1 MAQHDEHS
9 AKTPAEDAVDHHW
22 STDRPGA
29 LRGEVWITIQT
40 RQAQRLV
47 TGRKPTPDK
56 PAIIGLTRFGSL
68 TSLLHF
74 CARLDDPY
82 ADWWLLK
89 VEAALDQASAQ
100 IERMRQQVEALL
112 AEHPGMQIELAESLE
127 PVRIPLKFG
136 NPYAYQGAR
145 LLTDFDALIRALLT
159 ARHVGFLDRDRTEK
173 QLHLSGRAIRRAL
186 ACAVGFKNQST
197 RRKDLE
203 QNTARAMKAR
213 ECMGEVPPDI
223 MDRSRRARLAP
234 EPASTTTTHGI
245 QTDLHGFNVR
255 PRAFDF
261 KGHAAFKPGSRL
273 PGHESAKTTKPQD

>member
-1 MAQHDEHS
+1 MAQHDEH
-9 AKTPAEDAVDHHW
+9 PAEDAVARNGL
-22 STDRPGA
+22 TDRPGA

-47 TGRKPTPDK
+47 AGRKPTPDK

-68 TSLLHF
+68 TSLLNF

-100 IERMRQQVEALL
+100 IERMHQQVEALL

-145 LLTDFDALIRALLT
+145 LLTEFDGLVRALLT
-159 ARHVGFLDRDRTEK
+159 ARHVGFLDRNSAEK

-186 ACAVGFKNQST
+186 TSAVGFKNQST
-197 RRKDLE
+197 RRKDIE
-203 QNTARAMKAR
+203 QNTARALTAKQR
-213 ECMGEVPPDI
+213 MGEVPPDI
-223 MDRSRRARLAP
+223 LDRSRRARLAP
-234 EPASTTTTHGI
+234 ELTSTTTARGI
-245 QTDLHGFNVR
+245 QTDSHGFNVR

-261 KGHAAFKPGSRL
+261 KAHSAFKPGDRL
-273 PGHESAKTTKPQD
+273 PGRTSAKTTKPQD